1 MNKRTRFKISIF
13 SGIILAILTAY
24 SISKGT
30 ESVGVTA
37 IAGLMTILTT
47 YIWGETTRPSKKRKK
62 L

>member
-13 SGIILAILTAY
+13 AGIILAILTAY
-24 SISKGT
+24 SIHKGA
-30 ESVGVTA
+30 ESIGVTA